1 MTRAAAVCAV
11 LLGLLQAPPAAAQGE
26 QAAGIAI
33 RNLGRVDGWNH
44 NALVG
49 YGLVTG
55 LAGTG
60 DSPRNRA
67 TRQSLS
73 NMLLQ
78 FGINVPADQVQSR
91 NVAAVMVAASLPPFA
106 SRGDRLDVTVTSIG
120 DARSLL
126 GGALLLTPLRGA
138 DNRVRALAQGPL
150 AVGGYQYDLNGNLAQ
165 KNHPTVGAVP
175 LGATVELG
183 VDTDVVSE
191 RGTLRFVLSEPDYTM
206 ASRVAGAINAGLG
219 EPLALARDA
228 SSVDIRVPRGL
239 PPEELV
245 ARMTRIENLTV
256 TPVQRARVVINERT
270 GTVVS
275 GGDVRVSGV
284 TISHGALR
292 VSVVTENLVSQPLL
306 VRQTGPDVRT
316 VVVPN
321 TRIDVTEAG
330 AAALTLPGNNTV
342 ADLVAALHKVRT
354 STRDVISIL
363 QAIKAAGALHAE
375 LVIQ

>member
-1 MTRAAAVCAV
+1 MSWRPTALACLLLAVASAAAASGGV
-11 LLGLLQAPPAAAQGE
+11 
-26 QAAGIAI
+26 AI
-33 RNLGRVDGWNH
+33 RDLGRVDGWNH

-73 NMLLQ
+73 NMLSQ
-78 FGINVPADQVQSR
+78 FGLQVPPGEVQSR

-106 SRGDRLDVTVTSIG
+106 TRGDRVDVTVTSIG

-175 LGATVELG
+175 LGATVEAG
-183 VDTDVVSE
+183 VDTHVLSE
-191 RGTLRFVLSEPDYTM
+191 RGSLRFVLTEPDYTM
-206 ASRVAGAINAGLG
+206 ASRVAEAINGALG
-219 EPLALARDA
+219 GARAAARDA
-228 SSVDIRVPRGL
+228 ASVEIHMPPGL
-239 PPEELV
+239 APQELV
-245 ARMTRIENLTV
+245 AHMTRIENLNV
-256 TPVQRARVVINERT
+256 APVQRARVVINERT
-270 GTVVS
+270 GTVVA
-275 GGDVRVSGV
+275 GGDVRISMV
-284 TISHGALR
+284 TISHGELR
-292 VSVVTENLVSQPLL
+292 VSIVTDYLVSQPSF
-306 VRQTGPDVRT
+306 VYRTGPGVRT
-316 VVVPN
+316 AIVPS
-321 TRIDVTEAG
+321 TRIDVTEG
-330 AAALTLPGNNTV
+330 SAASLSLPGNNTV
-342 ADLVAALHKVRT
+342 ADLVSALHKVRAG
-354 STRDVISIL
+354 TRDVIAIL